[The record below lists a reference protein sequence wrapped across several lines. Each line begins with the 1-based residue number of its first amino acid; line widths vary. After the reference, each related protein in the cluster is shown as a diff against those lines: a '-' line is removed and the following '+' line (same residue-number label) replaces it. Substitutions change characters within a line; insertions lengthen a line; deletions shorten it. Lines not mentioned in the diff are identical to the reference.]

1 MRVLLGLFVCLPSIM
16 YSTHAIP
23 MGGLDLPKEL
33 VMDVNK
39 PYLIHSKSVSKKIY
53 AGYLLCYRP
62 YPVVNII
69 VDEPVDASM
78 TASASGFLRHRG
90 HGRTKTLRTS
100 ADVEEKATQAERM
113 AQNMLLKKLA
123 FIRVEP
129 NRELGHKGTVNK
141 CHLCKQTV
149 ANLYG
154 FGYEWVR

>member
-1 MRVLLGLFVCLPSIM
+1 MRVLLGLVVCLPSIM

-39 PYLIHSKSVSKKIY
+39 PYLFHSKFVLKRIY
-53 AGYLLCYRP
+53 AGYLLWFRP

-90 HGRTKTLRTS
+90 HGRTHTPGTS
-100 ADVEEKATQAERM
+100 ADVEAKATHAERM

-123 FIRVEP
+123 FLRVEP

-141 CHLCKQTV
+141 
-149 ANLYG
+149 
-154 FGYEWVR
+154 